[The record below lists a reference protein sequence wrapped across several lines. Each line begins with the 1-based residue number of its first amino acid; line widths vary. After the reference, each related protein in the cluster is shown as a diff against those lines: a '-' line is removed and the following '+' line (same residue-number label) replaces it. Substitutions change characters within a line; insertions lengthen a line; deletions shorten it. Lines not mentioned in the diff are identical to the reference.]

1 MDLPFDLQSIPC
13 RTGIKDYFK
22 SMTVQALGEQIHSA
36 EFTVRAALA
45 ALFILQSS
53 TAALV
58 QTQKK

>member
-13 RTGIKDYFK
+13 RTGIKDCFK
-22 SMTVQALGEQIHSA
+22 SLTVGALAEQVHSA
-36 EFTVRAALA
+36 EFTLRAAVA

-58 QTQKK
+58 HT